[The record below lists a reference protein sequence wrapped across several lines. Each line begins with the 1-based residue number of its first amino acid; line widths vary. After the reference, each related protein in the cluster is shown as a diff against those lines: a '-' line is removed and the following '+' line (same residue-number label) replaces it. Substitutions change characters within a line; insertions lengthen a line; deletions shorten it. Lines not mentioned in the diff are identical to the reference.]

1 MLFLG
6 RYVGTVTISTH
17 TLTWSVTDKG
27 RPEDE
32 PTDISTHTLTWSV
45 TMRTIDFNR
54 RLTISTHT
62 LTWSVTYATRSPL
75 LS

>member
-1 MLFLG
+1 M
-6 RYVGTVTISTH
+6 
-17 TLTWSVTDKG
+17 TDKG

-62 LTWSVTYATRSPL
+62 LTWSVTG
-75 LS
+75 